1 MKKNKIFSTNQ
12 KFLMLAFLIV
22 SVSTTQM
29 LHGYR
34 WIMTNWSNKTILVQL
49 ELLASS
55 APFYVFVLPRKSAD
69 FNWPLGNTRAGF
81 CLGKIKYIVLPER
94 GQERGTD
101 KASLR
106 MFADQYVDK
115 HGIIHS
121 ANNNSLSTLI
131 DRSSGYD
138 LRTTAELRF
147 LKDSLYN
154 QVIDQAKR
162 IGGSVVVGWFADQIA
177 HSKCRSRDVDI
188 VEDEKGQMQF
198 YTLAN

>member
-1 MKKNKIFSTNQ
+1 MKKIINQLLFITVVATSITHSTH
-12 KFLMLAFLIV
+12 A
-22 SVSTTQM
+22 
-29 LHGYR
+29 YR

-69 FNWPLGNTRAGF
+69 FNWPLGNGRAGF

-94 GQERGTD
+94 GQESGTD
-101 KASLR
+101 KATLR
-106 MFADQYVDK
+106 LFVDQHVDK
-115 HGIIHS
+115 HGLVQD
-121 ANNNSLSTLI
+121 ANIKSLSMLI
-131 DRSSGYD
+131 DRSAKYD

-147 LKDSLYN
+147 LTDKLYN

-162 IGGSVVVGWFADQIA
+162 IGGSAVVGWFADQIA
-177 HSKCRSRDVDI
+177 HSKCRSRDIDI
-188 VEDEKGQMQF
+188 VEDENGQMQF